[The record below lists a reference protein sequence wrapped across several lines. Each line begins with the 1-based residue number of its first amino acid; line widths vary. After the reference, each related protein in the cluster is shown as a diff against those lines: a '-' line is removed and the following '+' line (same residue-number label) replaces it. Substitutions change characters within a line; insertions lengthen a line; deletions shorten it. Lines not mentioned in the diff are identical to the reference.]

1 MKHSGGLYCYLVSCN
16 GGSTFVTTQVS
27 LSNTCMNYFAYSV
40 HLSFVCRLIVTCFN
54 VLLSGVLR
62 ANNSSTTIIFF
73 CFKLL
78 LCIGLNLLFE
88 AFDVHRVWT
97 LDFVV

>member
-16 GGSTFVTTQVS
+16 GGSTFVAVQEL
-27 LSNTCMNYFAYSV
+27 LSNTCMNYFACGV
-40 HLSFVCRLIVTCFN
+40 HLSFVCCLIVTCFI
-54 VLLSGVLR
+54 VLLSIVLC
-62 ANNSSTTIIFF
+62 ANSSSITTIIF

-78 LCIGLNLLFE
+78 LCINLNLLFE
-88 AFDVHRVWT
+88 TFVVHQVWT